1 MVMHTLPP
9 LHPTDADFA
18 AIRRRGGFYVD
29 KTGLFRNLLET
40 YPGAISSPP
49 LTCRHQ
55 FLARPRR
62 FGKTLLVNTLEAWF
76 QGLPPGH
83 RTNPEDAT
91 APLDGL
97 PAGWTAPPW
106 LWDGLEAE
114 DWHGVHGWHPVIRLD
129 LSQPGSPDP
138 AGTHAAL
145 RDYMEDRVWQWTAR
159 GAPWS
164 SAWPASLFDSGP
176 ERILRTLI
184 QRLEDAYDRQP
195 VVLVD
200 EYDAPITEHLGT
212 AEADPTPAVDVLRRF
227 FRVLKDDEGLLYGV
241 FVTGITRFARHHLF
255 SAANNFRDIS
265 DEPGYG
271 ALCGFTEEEADRYL
285 APYREALADMEPR
298 LEPRAIQDAWRDLY
312 NGYRFS
318 DLPSAPR
325 VYNPFTLTNGVFRV
339 LAEPDRRR
347 AAADGAWPS
356 AWSESG
362 HPGLIARLA
371 ADTRQALPEGG
382 AEDAAVGLRSLT
394 RPDYTTL
401 MLETGYY
408 TWHGGRDD
416 GKPHLDFPNLEV
428 AESWTRDILGLGAH
442 APALDETL
450 IPALRDCLATG
461 DVDGFGCR
469 LENFVF
475 KSAHENLHQEAG
487 YRALLQALFLLM
499 AVPTQS
505 EKSNWGGRA
514 DHEVQIGN
522 RVYVFEVK
530 YNRSEDEALRQIRDR
545 QYGREHLATGRTVTA
560 VGLAFRRDL
569 KTGPCLQVAQADLS
583 RLLTERAEDDARE
596 PRVRYPR
603 ETDGTDADEF
613 KPPRGW

>member
-1 MVMHTLPP
+1 MRTLPP
-9 LHPTDADFA
+9 LHPSNADFA
-18 AIRRRGGFYVD
+18 GMRRQGGFYVD
-29 KTGLFRNLLET
+29 KTGLFRDLLEA
-40 YPGAISSPP
+40 YPSTVSSPS
-49 LTCRHQ
+49 LTGSHQ

-62 FGKTLLVNTLEAWF
+62 FGKTLLINTLEAWF

-83 RTNPEDAT
+83 RLNPEDVT
-91 APLDGL
+91 EPLEGL
-97 PAGWTAPPW
+97 PAGWTSPAW
-106 LWDGLEAE
+106 LWAGLDAQ

-129 LSQPGSPDP
+129 LSQLGSPDP
-138 AGTHAAL
+138 AGTRAAL

-164 SAWPASLFDSGP
+164 APWPASLFASGP
-176 ERILRTLI
+176 ERILRNLI
-184 QRLEDAYDRQP
+184 QRLDAAYNRQP

-200 EYDAPITEHLGT
+200 EYDAPLVNHIGT
-212 AEADPTPAVDVLRRF
+212 DRSPEPAVAELREF
-227 FRVLKDDEGLLYGV
+227 IRVLKDDEGLLYGV

-255 SAANNFRDIS
+255 SAANNFVDIS

-271 ALCGFTEEEADRYL
+271 ALCGFTEEEVDRYL
-285 APYREALADMEPR
+285 APYRARLAE
-298 LEPRAIQDAWRDLY
+298 LEPGLEDAAIQTAWRDLY

-325 VYNPFTLTNGVFRV
+325 VYNPYTLTNGVFRV

-371 ADTRQALPEGG
+371 ADTRQALPAGG
-382 AEDAAVGLRSLT
+382 AADASNAGLGSLT
-394 RPDYTTL
+394 RPDYATL

-408 TWHGGRDD
+408 TWHGGRDA
-416 GKPHLDFPNLEV
+416 GPAHLDFPNREV

-450 IPALRDCLATG
+450 VPDLRACLATG
-461 DVDGFGCR
+461 DVDGFAHR

-475 KSAHENLHQEAG
+475 GIAHENPRQEAG

-499 AVPTQS
+499 SVRTQS
-505 EKSNWGGRA
+505 EPSNWGGRA

-530 YNRSEDEALRQIRDR
+530 YNRSQDAALRQIRDR
-545 QYGREHLATGRTVTA
+545 QYGRQHLGTGRTVTA

-569 KTGPCLQVAQADLS
+569 KTGPCLQVAQADLA
-583 RLLTERAEDDARE
+583 RLLTADAEDVPRE
-596 PRVRYPR
+596 RRRRYPS
-603 ETDGTDADEF
+603 G
-613 KPPRGW
+613 

>member
-1 MVMHTLPP
+1 MHQLPA
-9 LHPTDADFA
+9 LHASDADFVN
-18 AIRRRGGFYVD
+18 IRDTSGFYVD
-29 KTGLFRNLLET
+29 KTRLLRALLAT
-40 YPGAISSPP
+40 VSVQSATTPR
-49 LTCRHQ
+49 LRHRHQ

-83 RTNPEDAT
+83 RSNPEDVT
-91 APLDGL
+91 VPLDGL

-106 LWDGLEAE
+106 LWNGLEAE

-129 LSQPGSPDP
+129 LSQLGSPDP
-138 AGTHAAL
+138 AGTRAAL
-145 RDYMEDRVWQWTAR
+145 RDYMEDRVWQWTTR
-159 GAPWS
+159 GTPWKT
-164 SAWPASLFDSGP
+164 AWPDSLIAWGP
-176 ERILRTLI
+176 ERILRNLI
-184 QRLEDAYDRQP
+184 QRLEKAYGRQP

-212 AEADPTPAVDVLRRF
+212 ADANPTPAVDVLRRF

-241 FVTGITRFARHHLF
+241 FVTGITRFARNHLF
-255 SAANNFRDIS
+255 SAANNFTDIS
-265 DEPGYG
+265 DLPTYG
-271 ALCGFTEEEADRYL
+271 ALCGFTEGEVNSYF
-285 APYREALADMEPR
+285 APYQEALADREPR
-298 LEPRAIQDAWRDLY
+298 LRDRDIQADWQRCY

-318 DLPSAPR
+318 PLPEAPR
-325 VYNPFTLTNGVFRV
+325 VYNPFTLTAGLTDV
-339 LAEPDRRR
+339 LAAEGLRRQ
-347 AAADGAWPS
+347 AAAGLWPS
-356 AWSESG
+356 AWSRSG

-382 AEDAAVGLRSLT
+382 AEDTADASLRSLT

-408 TWHGGRDD
+408 TWHGGRDN
-416 GKPHLDFPNLEV
+416 GKAHLDFPNLEV

-450 IPALRDCLATG
+450 VPDLRACLAIG
-461 DVDGFGCR
+461 DVDDFGRR
-469 LENFVF
+469 LEHFVF
-475 KSAHENLHQEAG
+475 RIAHENLHREAS

-514 DHEVQIGN
+514 DHEVHIGH

-530 YNRSEDEALRQIRDR
+530 YNQSEGAALRQIRDR
-545 QYGREHLATGRTVTA
+545 QYGREHLGSGRTVTA

-569 KTGPCLQVAQADLS
+569 KTGPCLKVAQADLAQ
-583 RLLTERAEDDARE
+583 LLTARE
-596 PRVRYPR
+596 
-603 ETDGTDADEF
+603 
-613 KPPRGW
+613 